1 MKKTI
6 IGLSFLAMLHAQT
19 YEELLEQALSNN
31 LDLQLMQNRTK
42 AIELEGKID
51 TRLKNPNVEFEIAT
65 FSNKRLLRLPDVGVR
80 TGISQELLLPW
91 VKSDKEALSKSKVS
105 VAHEHYKLKRLD
117 FIYEFNSLYIEYKKA
132 IEKENLVQKGIEISN
147 TILSIV
153 EIRFGAGAIARS
165 ELLQAQ
171 IEVQNAKTLQK
182 RLELERV
189 KAKNRLLLFANLDS
203 SVEVET
209 EHIFLSN
216 KKHTLH
222 PLLNIAKQEQS
233 VAKLELDVASH
244 PIETVEFF
252 SEIETEVEQD
262 IFRVGI
268 SVALPIF
275 NDKSEEKQL
284 AKLKFNNQKLAF
296 SKQERA
302 LKLEIEQLQNEIL
315 LEKTTKSSYLTL
327 LSKQEKLLDMY
338 AKSYSIAKVNLLKLN
353 DLKKE
358 LLLNR
363 GKVLE
368 CNFAIEQKNI
378 KISYLQGAYSE

>member
-19 YEELLEQALSNN
+19 YEELLEQAISNN
-31 LDLQLMQNRTK
+31 LDLQLMQNRIK

-51 TRLKNPNVEFEIAT
+51 TRLKNPNVELEI
-65 FSNKRLLRLPDVGVR
+65 SKIPNRRLLSLLDTGVR

-91 VKSDKEALSKSKVS
+91 VKSDKEALSKIEVS
-105 VAHEHYKLKRLD
+105 VAHEHYKLKRLV
-117 FIYEFNSLYIEYKKA
+117 FVYEFNSLYIEYKKA
-132 IEKENLVQKGIEISN
+132 IEKESLAQKGIKISN
-147 TILSIV
+147 TILAIV
-153 EIRFGAGAIARS
+153 EARFGGGKIAKS

-171 IEVQNAKTLQK
+171 IELQSAKSLQK
-182 RLELERV
+182 HLELESE
-189 KAKNRLLLFANLDS
+189 KAKNRLLLFANVDS
-203 SVEVET
+203 STEVEVEHRFVPT
-209 EHIFLSN
+209 QNSN
-216 KKHTLH
+216 PH
-222 PLLNIAKQEQS
+222 PLLNIAQQKQR
-233 VAKLELDVASH
+233 VAKLELDIASH
-244 PIETVEFF
+244 PIETVELF
-252 SEIETEVEQD
+252 SEIEAEPEQD
-262 IFRVGI
+262 VFRVGVSI
-268 SVALPIF
+268 PLPVF
-275 NDKSEEKQL
+275 NNKSEEKQL
-284 AKLKFNNQKLAF
+284 AKLKLNNQKLAF

-302 LKLEIEQLQNEIL
+302 LKLEIEQLQNEII
-315 LEKTTKSSYLTL
+315 LEKKTKSSYLTL